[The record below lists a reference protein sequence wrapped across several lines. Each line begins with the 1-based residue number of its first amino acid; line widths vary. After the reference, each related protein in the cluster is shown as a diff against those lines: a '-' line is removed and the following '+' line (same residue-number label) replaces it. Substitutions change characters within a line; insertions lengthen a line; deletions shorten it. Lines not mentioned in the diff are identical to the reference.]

1 LTQVFASL
9 CEFAAWLAVR
19 RIYALG
25 HCRAAILQDR
35 RKGAPLHGIEMFDRD
50 RRDLGSAELLRRQNR
65 SWPAITLCSASI
77 STGTLKPKL
86 AMLLAICSICLR
98 LC

>member
-1 LTQVFASL
+1 LFASL

-35 RKGAPLHGIEMFDRD
+35 RKQSGREVAPPQRHKNL
-50 RRDLGSAELLRRQNR
+50 
-65 SWPAITLCSASI
+65 
-77 STGTLKPKL
+77 
-86 AMLLAICSICLR
+86 
-98 LC
+98 